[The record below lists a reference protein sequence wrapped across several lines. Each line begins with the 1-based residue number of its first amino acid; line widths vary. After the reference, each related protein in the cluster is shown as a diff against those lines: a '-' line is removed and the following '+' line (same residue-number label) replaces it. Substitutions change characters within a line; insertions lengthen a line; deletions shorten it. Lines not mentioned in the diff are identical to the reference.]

1 MALAVVALLWTF
13 VVEPRRAIAAERRRS
28 GEAVA

>member
-1 MALAVVALLWTF
+1 VVWTF
-13 VVEPRRAIAAERRRS
+13 VIEPRRAIAAGRRRS